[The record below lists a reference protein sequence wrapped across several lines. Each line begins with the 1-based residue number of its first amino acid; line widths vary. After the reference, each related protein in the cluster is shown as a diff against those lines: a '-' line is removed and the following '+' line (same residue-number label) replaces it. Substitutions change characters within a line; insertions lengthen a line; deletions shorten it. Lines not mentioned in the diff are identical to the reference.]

1 VFRKNARYLV
11 LIFEETI
18 NKKVHQGQKTNE
30 PFVPSQLLYL
40 IWTHENHLAGF
51 EEQDA
56 QELLMALF
64 NIIHSQNSNDNS
76 TKIQLFLGNII
87 FIFFSANDE
96 KTCSC
101 IIDRFFK
108 GALQSEITCSQ
119 CG

>member
-1 VFRKNARYLV
+1 M
-11 LIFEETI
+11 
-18 NKKVHQGQKTNE
+18 
-30 PFVPSQLLYL
+30 YL

-64 NIIHSQNSNDNS
+64 NIIHSQNSNDDCK
-76 TKIQLFLGNII
+76 TREREKDEQFDHIHLYL
-87 FIFFSANDE
+87 ANDE